1 MHEHISV
8 EVRDGVQTIR
18 FDRPEVGN
26 ALTAEMFDLAADAVS
41 LAERNTSVRAV
52 VVAGM
57 PGMFTAGHDA
67 AELRKFVD
75 DAKFGD
81 APIRFMKT
89 FATIDK
95 PVVAAVDGLCVGI
108 GTVLLLHCD
117 FVVASEW
124 SIFSAACA
132 DIGMAPE
139 GGASILAP
147 QILGYHRAFELIV
160 LGETFDAQRALES
173 GLINR
178 VVAPD
183 EVDAVA
189 HSCAAALASKPPEA
203 VRMARR
209 LLRGDRRDVLA
220 RINQEATSFVDLLR
234 SPAALDALTAFTER
248 ASGNA

>member
-8 EVRDGVQTIR
+8 DVRDGVQIIR
-18 FDRPEVGN
+18 FDRPDLGN
-26 ALTAEMFDLAADAVS
+26 ALTAEMFDLAADAVT

-57 PGMFTAGHDA
+57 PGMFTAGHDPG
-67 AELRKFVD
+67 ELRKFVE

-117 FVVASEW
+117 LVVASEW
-124 SIFSAACA
+124 SVFSAPCA
-132 DIGMAPE
+132 DIGMPPE

-147 QILGYHRAFELIV
+147 MILGYHRAFELLV
-160 LGETFDAQRALES
+160 LGEQFDAHQARES

-178 VVAPD
+178 VVAPE
-183 EVDAVA
+183 EVDAA
-189 HSCAAALASKPPEA
+189 AYACAAALAAKPPEA
-203 VRMARR
+203 VRAARR
-209 LLRGDRRDVLA
+209 LMRGDRRDVLT
-220 RINQEATSFVDLLR
+220 RINQEAASFADLLR
-234 SPAALDALTAFTER
+234 SPAAQDALTLFTDR
-248 ASGNA
+248 ASGRA

>member
-1 MHEHISV
+1 MHEHITV
-8 EVRDGVQTIR
+8 DVGDGVQTIR
-18 FDRPEVGN
+18 FDRPEFGN

-52 VVAGM
+52 LIAGM
-57 PGMFTAGHDA
+57 PGMFTAGHDP
-67 AELRKFVD
+67 AELRRFAEQ
-75 DAKFGD
+75 AKFGD

-108 GTVLLLHCD
+108 GTILLLHCD

-124 SIFSAACA
+124 SVFSAGCA
-132 DIGMAPE
+132 DIGMPTE
-139 GGASILAP
+139 GGASVLAP
-147 QILGYHRAFELIV
+147 QILGYHRAFELFV
-160 LGETFDAQRALES
+160 LGEPFDAQRAAQS

-178 VVAPD
+178 VVAPE

-189 HSCAAALASKPPEA
+189 HGCARALADKPPEA
-203 VRMARR
+203 VRAGRR
-209 LLRGDRRDVLA
+209 LLRGDRRDVLN

-234 SPAALDALTAFTER
+234 SPAALDALKLFTER
-248 ASGNA
+248 AGGNA